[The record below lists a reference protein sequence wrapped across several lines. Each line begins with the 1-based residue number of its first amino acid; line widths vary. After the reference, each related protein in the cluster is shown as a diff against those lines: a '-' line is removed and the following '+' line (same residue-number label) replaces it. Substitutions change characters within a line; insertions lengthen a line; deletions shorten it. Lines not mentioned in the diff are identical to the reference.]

1 MRNQNSNRERIA
13 RACVYAICIA
23 AVAGVGVFLQSSFSV
38 RAQQKSAAPQ
48 ANTNLQ
54 IRAEA
59 TGFYCNLK
67 AFTTA
72 ERIRHEQLSK
82 KLRDASVE
90 IKELSDGFAFR
101 MQAEAV
107 SLPDLAEWV
116 SGERKCC
123 PLFDFGIDLQG
134 DGGPLWLEAEGKEG
148 VTQFLRPESQL
159 SGAQTGAHADKP
171 AEHREMARTVSQVLD
186 YRATHEEKKLTAIAE
201 VMPADKYQF
210 APTDGEFK
218 GVRTFGE
225 QVKHLSATNFI
236 LGAAI
241 LGEAPPADAGDE
253 MGPDS
258 VRTKPE
264 IIQYLK
270 DSFVYLHKA
279 VAAIDGK
286 NELEPSGSSP
296 ISPLQGK
303 VPATRLGLT
312 MEVLLHS
319 YDHYGQLVEY
329 LRMNGIVPPGSR

>member
-1 MRNQNSNRERIA
+1 MQNQNSNRERIA

-54 IRAEA
+54 ILAEA

-67 AFTTA
+67 AFTTV
-72 ERIRHEQLSK
+72 ERVRHEQLSK
-82 KLRDASVE
+82 KLREASVE

-123 PLFDFGIDLQG
+123 PFFDFGIDLQG
-134 DGGPLWLEAEGKEG
+134 DGGPLWLELKGKDG
-148 VTQFLRPESQL
+148 VKQFIRSEFQL
-159 SGAQTGAHADKP
+159 PVAQAGASAD
-171 AEHREMARTVSQVLD
+171 HHEMARTVSQVLD
-186 YRATHEEKKLTAIAE
+186 YWATHEEKKLTAIAE